1 MSTTILG
8 TLEPVDLRQAWA
20 NEANDFTPWLASDVG
35 LKLLGAT
42 LGFELQLS
50 KVEQNVGAF
59 SADILAKRMDTGDD
73 HWVLV
78 ENQLARTDH
87 GHLGQLLTYAAG
99 LKAATII
106 WIASEVRQ
114 EHRAAL
120 DWLNEITA
128 KEFEFYGL
136 EMELWRIGGSMPAPK
151 FNIVCRPN
159 DWQRAIKTHA
169 ASGSTA
175 ASDLKLLQLEYW
187 TALHE
192 KLAQPGHQVK
202 PQKPQPQNW
211 AYYRLGRWGAQLCA
225 TINSMADELAVSCDI
240 KEPFDKSAFHQ
251 LFTQKDAIEAEMG
264 APLDW
269 RELPNKKSSR
279 ILLFKKGTDPE
290 QRDDWPAQH
299 AWLMDTLDR
308 FAKVFRPRVMALS
321 APSAA
326 PLLSGSEAEEG
337 APPE

>member
-8 TLEPVDLRQAWA
+8 TLEPLDLRQAWA
-20 NEANDFTPWLASDVG
+20 NEAYNFTPWLASELG
-35 LKLLGAT
+35 LKLLGVT

-50 KVEQNVGAF
+50 KIEQNVGAF

-136 EMELWRIGGSMPAPK
+136 EMELWRIGGSVPAPK

-159 DWQRAIKTHA
+159 DWQRAAKERA
-169 ASGSTA
+169 EGGSTA
-175 ASDLKLLQLEYW
+175 ASDLKQLQLAYW
-187 TALHE
+187 TALHD
-192 KLAQPGHQVK
+192 LLRQPGHHVK
-202 PQKPQPQNW
+202 PQKPHPQNW
-211 AYYRLGRWGAQLCA
+211 AYYTLGRAGAWLSA
-225 TINSMADELAVSCDI
+225 TINSVTDELGVSCDI
-240 KEPFDKSAFHQ
+240 NQLDKSWFRQ
-251 LFTQKDAIEAEMG
+251 LFEQKDAIEQEVG
-264 APLDW
+264 AALDW
-269 RELPNKKSSR
+269 REQPDKPTSR
-279 ILLFKKGTDPE
+279 ILLFKRGTDPE
-290 QRDDWPAQH
+290 LRADWPDQH
-299 AWLMDTLDR
+299 AWFAMTLDR
-308 FAKVFRPRVMALS
+308 FAKAFRPRVAKLTG
-321 APSAA
+321 PVVAA
-326 PLLSGSEAEEG
+326 TLDEPDEG
-337 APPE
+337 APPA